1 MCASMGNTGAMKS
14 NIHDYVIC
22 MYVCY
27 VCIHGKIE
35 TQRLVEKLADMEL
48 FMREEICEKKKKIY
62 NQQKHYTK
70 KTMYAD
76 DKGQAISKSKRYQ
89 PSTVLMLNYLLLV
102 VVCSVCYYYY
112 FYRIVCMYVLYV
124 YVCY

>member
-1 MCASMGNTGAMKS
+1 M
-14 NIHDYVIC
+14 YV
-22 MYVCY
+22 VCY

-89 PSTVLMLNYLLLV
+89 PSTMLMLNYLLLV
-102 VVCSVCYYYY
+102 VVCSLLLLLLLLLLQEC
-112 FYRIVCMYVLYV
+112 LYV
-124 YVCY
+124 CTVCIFMLLKDFNSYV

>member
-1 MCASMGNTGAMKS
+1 
-14 NIHDYVIC
+14 

-89 PSTVLMLNYLLLV
+89 PSTMLV
-102 VVCSVCYYYY
+102 VVCSVLLLLLQEC
-112 FYRIVCMYVLYV
+112 LYV
-124 YVCY
+124 CTVCICMLLKDFNSYV

>member
-1 MCASMGNTGAMKS
+1 MCASMGKVLVMNTGAMKS
-14 NIHDYVIC
+14 SIHYYVLC

-89 PSTVLMLNYLLLV
+89 PSTMLV
-102 VVCSVCYYYY
+102 VVCSVLHY
-112 FYRIVCMYVLYV
+112 FYRNV
-124 YVCY
+124 